1 MKKCVNLR
9 ITYLPSNVR
18 TKLLDDMNRLMKYRK
33 KIECSTA
40 KDLYETIFDSDND
53 SDIDN
58 FNIDGYY

>member
-1 MKKCVNLR
+1 
-9 ITYLPSNVR
+9 
-18 TKLLDDMNRLMKYRK
+18 MNRLMKYRK